1 MVRDHLKLEVV
12 RLYYLENLSQNQIA
26 KQMEISRSYVSKLLI
41 EARKE
46 KLIEIR
52 SSNPWLIETEEEKY
66 LRKKYGLKKAFMV
79 SAGRKKD
86 EGKREAYYQELGR
99 VLNDILNAIVKDGD
113 TIGVAWGRTIYECSK
128 RLSTD
133 QEYKGIKVVQLCGGL
148 SQNQN
153 STFSGEISNNFV
165 SAFGGDAYAMTA
177 PAIVEN
183 KAYKEIFLKEHG
195 ISQVMQLWENMNIA
209 VFTVGKCEQQS
220 SLVRSGY
227 IPDHMIEYL
236 KDTGAVGE
244 VCTHFIDK
252 DGRCANQDLE
262 DRTIAVPME
271 QLKNCEFR
279 IAVILGEKRL
289 ETLRAVLK
297 AGYANVLII
306 DEEAAEKLIQE

>member
-1 MVRDHLKLEVV
+1 MRRAEPEPEQHIFRGDQQKFCL
-12 RLYYLENLSQNQIA
+12 R
-26 KQMEISRSYVSKLLI
+26 
-41 EARKE
+41 
-46 KLIEIR
+46 IR
-52 SSNPWLIETEEEKY
+52 RGCIRHDCACY
-66 LRKKYGLKKAFMV
+66 
-79 SAGRKKD
+79 
-86 EGKREAYYQELGR
+86 
-99 VLNDILNAIVKDGD
+99 
-113 TIGVAWGRTIYECSK
+113 
-128 RLSTD
+128 
-133 QEYKGIKVVQLCGGL
+133 CG
-148 SQNQN
+148 
-153 STFSGEISNNFV
+153 
-165 SAFGGDAYAMTA
+165 
-177 PAIVEN
+177 N

-279 IAVILGEKRL
+279 IAVILGRKGWRHC
-289 ETLRAVLK
+289 VQFLK
-297 AGYANVLII
+297 QAM
-306 DEEAAEKLIQE
+306 QMS